1 MSKKTVKQMSVERG
15 AYMRKPEK
23 LHKPTKEIKQL
34 ASSFKKDNES
44 KEFRIF
50 VAGGSRSGNDAIY
63 EKEAFKLGERIAD
76 MNFRLD
82 FGLSG
87 HGIMGAVAKGVL
99 KVWAQKTDA
108 KEIPIKGI
116 TTKEYLAL
124 TQVDEVVNQ
133 IKEVFVAHTLEER
146 KNQLLNADFV
156 IFAPGG
162 IGTLDE
168 LVYDCVAMQ
177 DGFLPL
183 KPFIIF
189 NVGGHYYHV
198 LEYLKEIAFKGFASP
213 TPFIVVDDAFE
224 AGIVFEILKEIYQN
238 PPPKEKVLAFVEW
251 LIYHMPFIFEQKEEN
266 PKKTVSSI
274 LSEIKENENQDG
286 YAAQIETAYLKKEI
300 DRMYARLEKVG
311 QDTALVSSKLSDL
324 KQRKRGNIDGLY

>member
-15 AYMRKPEK
+15 TYMRCPEK

-34 ASSFKKDNES
+34 ASSFKKENES
-44 KEFRIF
+44 KGFRIF
-50 VAGGSRSGNDAIY
+50 VAGGSRSGNDPIY

-99 KVWAQKTDA
+99 KSWAKKTDS
-108 KEIPIKGI
+108 EELPIKGI

-124 TQVDEVVNQ
+124 TQIDEVVNQ

-189 NVGGHYYHV
+189 NVAGHYYHV
-198 LEYLKEIAFKGFASP
+198 LEYLKEIAFKDFSAP

-224 AGIVFEILKEIYQN
+224 AGIVFEVLKEIYQN
-238 PPPKEKVLAFVEW
+238 PPAKEKVLSLVEW
-251 LIYHMPFIFEQKEEN
+251 LIYHMPFIFEQKEST
-266 PKKTVSSI
+266 PKKKVSDI
-274 LSEIKENENQDG
+274 LHEIKENEKNEG
-286 YAAQIETAYLKKEI
+286 YMAQIETAYLKKEI

-324 KQRKRGNIDGLY
+324 KQRKRGNLNGLY